1 MHFLHTHTHVIN
13 RNNPP
18 GVAPWTPPLS
28 VPQLWGTSQFC
39 TSEAVDETFG
49 AIIGLSCP
57 STLSLTNFVPL
68 TRFHFIRLFWNHTFT
83 YIKTKD
89 MYSYFCFITF
99 AFTLSFIAILFEHFL
114 IIGKLLGRLLMFLM
128 TFIITSFKEAGWS
141 TN

>member
-1 MHFLHTHTHVIN
+1 MHFLPTHVIN
-13 RNNPP
+13 RINPP

-57 STLSLTNFVPL
+57 STLSLTNFVPF

-83 YIKTKD
+83 YIKTKYL
-89 MYSYFCFITF
+89 YSNFKKNQKNF
-99 AFTLSFIAILFEHFL
+99 ACSYCNSIWIFL
-114 IIGKLLGRLLMFLM
+114 IIGKLLKRYLIFLV
-128 TFIITSFKEAGWS
+128 TFLIT
-141 TN
+141 

>member
-1 MHFLHTHTHVIN
+1 MSNQLLHSRSYFDSTMSISHSSGVNFLHTHTHVIN

-18 GVAPWTPPLS
+18 GVAPWIRPLS

-57 STLSLTNFVPL
+57 STLSLTSFVPF

-83 YIKTKD
+83 YIKTND
-89 MYSYFCFITF
+89 MYS
-99 AFTLSFIAILFEHFL
+99 
-114 IIGKLLGRLLMFLM
+114 
-128 TFIITSFKEAGWS
+128 
-141 TN
+141 